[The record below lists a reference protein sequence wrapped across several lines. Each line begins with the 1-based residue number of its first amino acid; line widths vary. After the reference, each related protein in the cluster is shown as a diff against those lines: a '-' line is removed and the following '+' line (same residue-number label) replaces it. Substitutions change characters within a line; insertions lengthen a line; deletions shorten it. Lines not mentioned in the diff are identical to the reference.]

1 MQSSFTGCTF
11 MGLFTELELPC
22 NLEPR
27 LLRRYETLV
36 KEHTIVNPSNAP
48 GVKALANHQQAWSFT
63 QAAWRFFNNDN
74 VTFPMLAEPLFALAR
89 EAATTS
95 NSPFLLVAHDWCRCN
110 FRKHN
115 SKLDKTQMSHALDVG
130 YELQASL
137 LIDGSSGKP
146 LAPLGL
152 NLVSSRGVYQ
162 CHEVTPQPT
171 QGHLDELV
179 ERIHRQD
186 QLGLD
191 KPLVHIIDREA
202 DSLPHLR
209 QLMNTR
215 WLTRCKKDST
225 LLHDGKSKR
234 VEQIASCV
242 PSELIGRVSLRGR
255 VGFLFVGETLVSLK
269 RKTESRPDELV
280 TARLVLSRVV
290 DEAGKELA
298 SWYLL
303 SNVTEV
309 SAREIAQWYCWRWNI
324 ESWFKLL
331 KSDGFHVEEWQQ
343 TSGEAVYRRLLVS
356 SMACTLA
363 LKLYQDQSED
373 AQELK
378 HFLIRLSGRVTKR
391 SKPVTLPALLAGLYQ
406 FIQMQEVMNTYT
418 PEELQRLAKIA
429 SRYFG

>member
-1 MQSSFTGCTF
+1 
-11 MGLFTELELPC
+11 
-22 NLEPR
+22 
-27 LLRRYETLV
+27 
-36 KEHTIVNPSNAP
+36 
-48 GVKALANHQQAWSFT
+48 
-63 QAAWRFFNNDN
+63 
-74 VTFPMLAEPLFALAR
+74 MLGA
-89 EAATTS
+89 
-95 NSPFLLVAHDWCRCN
+95 
-110 FRKHN
+110 
-115 SKLDKTQMSHALDVG
+115 Q
-130 YELQASL
+130 
-137 LIDGSSGKP
+137 
-146 LAPLGL
+146 
-152 NLVSSRGVYQ
+152 
-162 CHEVTPQPT
+162 
-171 QGHLDELV
+171 
-179 ERIHRQD
+179 
-186 QLGLD
+186 
-191 KPLVHIIDREA
+191 
-202 DSLPHLR
+202 
-209 QLMNTR
+209 
-215 WLTRCKKDST
+215 
-225 LLHDGKSKR
+225 
-234 VEQIASCV
+234 
-242 PSELIGRVSLRGR
+242 
-255 VGFLFVGETLVSLK
+255 
-269 RKTESRPDELV
+269 TESRPDELV

-331 KSDGFHVEEWQQ
+331 KSDGFHVENWQQ

-363 LKLYQDQSED
+363 LKLYQDESED

>member
-1 MQSSFTGCTF
+1 
-11 MGLFTELELPC
+11 MGLFAELELPC

-27 LLRRYETLV
+27 LVKRYETLI
-36 KEHTIVNPSNAP
+36 KEHTVVNPSNAP

-89 EAATTS
+89 EAATIS
-95 NSPFLLVAHDWCRCN
+95 SSPFLLVAHDWCRCN
-110 FRKHN
+110 YRKHN
-115 SKLDKTQMSHALDVG
+115 SKLDKTQMSHAQDVG

-137 LIDGSSGKP
+137 LIDGTSGKP

-152 NLVSSRGVYQ
+152 NLVSSLGVYQ
-162 CHEVTPQPT
+162 CHESEPQAR
-171 QGHLDELV
+171 QEHLDELV

-186 QLGLD
+186 KLGLD
-191 KPLVHIIDREA
+191 KPLVHVIDREA
-202 DSLPHLR
+202 DSLSHLR
-209 QLMNTR
+209 QLTNTR

-225 LLHDGKSKR
+225 LMHDGKSKR
-234 VEQIASCV
+234 VEQIAS
-242 PSELIGRVSLRGR
+242 SLSSQLIGSVSLRGR
-255 VGFLFVGETLVSLK
+255 TGFLFVGETLVTLK
-269 RKTESRPDELV
+269 RKSESRPNEQV
-280 TARLVLSRVV
+280 TARLVLSHVV
-290 DEAGKELA
+290 DDQGKELA

-309 SAREIAQWYCWRWNI
+309 SAQEIAKWYCWRWNI

-343 TSGEAVYRRLLVS
+343 TTSDAVFRRLLVS

-363 LKLYQDQSED
+363 LKLYQDESGE

-378 HFLIRLSGRVTKR
+378 LFLIKLSGRVTKR

-406 FIQMQEVMNTYT
+406 FIQMQEIMSTYT
-418 PEELQRLAKIA
+418 AEELQRLAKIA

>member
-1 MQSSFTGCTF
+1 
-11 MGLFTELELPC
+11 MGLFAELELPC

-27 LLRRYETLV
+27 LVRRYETLV

-48 GVKALANHQQAWSFT
+48 GVKALANHQKAWSFT

-95 NSPFLLVAHDWCRCN
+95 SSPFLLVAHDWCRCN
-110 FRKHN
+110 YRKHN
-115 SKLDKTQMSHALDVG
+115 SKLDKTQMSHAQDVG

-137 LIDGSSGKP
+137 LIDGKSGKP

-152 NLVSSRGVYQ
+152 NLVSSHGVYQ
-162 CHEVTPQPT
+162 CYESEPQAR
-171 QGHLDELV
+171 QEHLDELV
-179 ERIHRQD
+179 
-186 QLGLD
+186 G
-191 KPLVHIIDREA
+191 
-202 DSLPHLR
+202 
-209 QLMNTR
+209 
-215 WLTRCKKDST
+215 LTRCKKDST

-234 VEQIASCV
+234 VEQIAS
-242 PSELIGRVSLRGR
+242 SLSSQLIGSVSLRGR
-255 VGFLFVGETLVSLK
+255 TGFLFVGETLVTLK

-280 TARLVLSRVV
+280 TARLVLSQVV
-290 DEAGKELA
+290 DDKGKELA

-309 SAREIAQWYCWRWNI
+309 SAQEIAQWYCWRWNI

-343 TSGEAVYRRLLVS
+343 TTGEAVFRRLLVS

-363 LKLYQDQSED
+363 LKLYQDESGE

-378 HFLIRLSGRVTKR
+378 LFLIRLSGRVTKR

-406 FIQMQEVMNTYT
+406 FIQMQEVMSTYP